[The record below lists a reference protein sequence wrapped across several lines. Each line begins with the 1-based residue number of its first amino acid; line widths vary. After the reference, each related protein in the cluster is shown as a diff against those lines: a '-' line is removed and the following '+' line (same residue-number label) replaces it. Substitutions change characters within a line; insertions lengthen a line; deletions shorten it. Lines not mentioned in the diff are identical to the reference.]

1 MINLSGLGIASPKIN
16 HNFDVDALYN
26 ASLARGE
33 AQKSA
38 TESLVVTTG
47 KYTGRSPYDKFIVDT
62 PDIHDE
68 INWGDVNVPITKKNY
83 AKLKEKITAHLDS
96 RDELFVHDGVAGADP
111 SCAEN
116 FRIICEYA
124 YQALFIR
131 HLLIRP
137 QAEIDPTFTL
147 LVAPDCKI
155 ENPQEYGLN
164 SEAFIIVNFQEK
176 TAIIG
181 GSKYAGEIKKSI
193 FSIMNYLL
201 PKKGVLPMHCS
212 ANAAQDGKT
221 ALFFGLS
228 GTGKTT
234 LSADPN
240 RKLIGDD
247 EHGWSDS
254 GIFNFEGGLYAKCIN
269 LKREKE
275 PQIYDA
281 IRKGTIVEN
290 VAMNEAGEF
299 DFTDDSLTEN
309 TRAGF
314 PIDYI
319 PGHIEDGRGDHPSV
333 IIFLTADAFGVMP
346 PISKLTL
353 KQAMYH
359 FMSGYTSKL
368 AGTERG
374 ITEPKA
380 AFSSMFGKPFMPLP
394 PTVYAKILGEK
405 LEKHNTSVY
414 LVNTGWV
421 GGPYGVGKRI
431 DIDYSRAM
439 VSAALNG
446 DLEQVEYNTHSVF
459 NLEMPKSCPNVP
471 AEVLNPRNTWEDK
484 EAYDKKARELA
495 DLFIENCEKLEG
507 VGEDIRCVGP
517 VENVQ

>member
-1 MINLSGLGIASPKIN
+1 MLGLTNPKIN
-16 HNFDVDALYN
+16 LNLSVEELCNLALT
-26 ASLARGE
+26 RGE
-33 AQKSA
+33 AKKSA
-38 TESLVVTTG
+38 TQSLVVTTG
-47 KYTGRSPYDKFIVDT
+47 KYTGRSPFDRFIVDT
-62 PDIHDE
+62 EDIHDE
-68 INWGDVNVPITKKNY
+68 IDWGDVNVAITPENY
-83 AKLKEKITAHLDS
+83 QKLKTKILTHLDS
-96 RDELFVHDGVAGADP
+96 RDELFVHDGIAGTDP

-131 HLLIRP
+131 HLLVRP
-137 QAEIDPTFTL
+137 QAEVDPTFTL
-147 LVAPDCKI
+147 LVAPECKVK
-155 ENPQEYGLN
+155 NPQEYGLT
-164 SEAFIIVNFQEK
+164 SEAFIIINFKEK

-181 GSKYAGEIKKSI
+181 GSKYSGEIKKSI

-212 ANAAQDGKT
+212 ANAGQDNST

-240 RKLIGDD
+240 RRLIGDD
-247 EHGWSDS
+247 EHGWSEN
-254 GIFNFEGGLYAKCIN
+254 GIFNFEGGLYAKCID

-275 PQIYDA
+275 PQIFDA
-281 IRKGTIVEN
+281 IRRATIVEN
-290 VAMNEAGEF
+290 VPMNDQGEF
-299 DFTDDSLTEN
+299 DFTDASLTEN

-319 PGHIEDGRGDHPSV
+319 PGHIENGRGSNPST

-346 PISKLTL
+346 VVSKLTRE
-353 KQAMYH
+353 QAMYH

-374 ITEPKA
+374 ITEPVA

-394 PTVYAKILGEK
+394 PTIYARILGEK
-405 LEKHNTSVY
+405 LKKHGTSVY

-431 DIDYSRAM
+431 DIDHSRAM
-439 VSAALNG
+439 VTAALKGN
-446 DLEQVEYNTHSVF
+446 LENVEYETHPIF
-459 NLEMPKSCPNVP
+459 NLQMPKTCPNVP
-471 AEVLNPRNTWEDK
+471 AELLNPRNTWTDK
-484 EAYDKKARELA
+484 EAYDQKARDLA
-495 DLFIENCEKLEG
+495 NLFIENCKKLH
-507 VGEDIRCVGP
+507 DISEEVRNAGP
-517 VENVQ
+517 VG